1 MYALCCDADFYVFV
15 EQDCLLYGSDFLNR
29 AVANSRDDIL
39 LGRPT
44 EGGKG
49 LNGSIAAPMLQNALM
64 IVRRTGIER
73 FIDAML
79 GAPWTDGEVAPE
91 ETMKRRISPYG
102 LIGIPFGR
110 SRPIDFKEPTFY
122 VHHVDDNELAR
133 FLKLTKSDLTPHP
146 FAFASVPDGA
156 QLMSHAAEENISAA
170 RSSQASTSIKVRS
183 A

>member
-91 ETMKRRISPYG
+91 ETMKRRISP
-102 LIGIPFGR
+102 LRINRHSI
-110 SRPIDFKEPTFY
+110 RPVSSHQFQG
-122 VHHVDDNELAR
+122 A
-133 FLKLTKSDLTPHP
+133 DLLRAPC
-146 FAFASVPDGA
+146 
-156 QLMSHAAEENISAA
+156 
-170 RSSQASTSIKVRS
+170 
-183 A
+183 